1 MKQNLLVMAAI
12 ISLSIVSCSSS
23 SSNATPD
30 PDPDPVVTTCERKG
44 DGKQIYNS
52 SEFKGSP
59 TLLSSKYNYARSVES
74 ENLILFWDKEF
85 GDDPSKAPDLNGKS
99 MKVDVNDVISQAEGF
114 YKFYRDEL
122 QFIKKGSKADQYK
135 MMIFLRY
142 TQEGTVYGGAGD
154 GDPIGAL
161 WVEPSRLAPSQPSG
175 VQDAVAHEL
184 GHSFQFQLR
193 IDAGGFD
200 KAGLDGLFE
209 FTSQWMLWRVNPL
222 WLVDEYYHRDA
233 YIKQTWMAMFHP
245 ANMYHNADP
254 LEIWAQIH
262 GQTVVADMWRAGG
275 QPVAVYK
282 RLFKMDQ
289 KSFCDEYYDGVR
301 KMIYYDYD
309 RIREAM
315 KKYSGVYNDAAMTT
329 GSDGWK
335 TISSE
340 EAPQV
345 YGYNTIRMA
354 APKTGETVT
363 VEFKGNS
370 SAAEAGWHYGFV
382 GKTADGKI
390 VYSDAVSDSEGK
402 VSMKADSDFDSL
414 WLVVMATP
422 TVDNG
427 INVMDTDNLKRYPYS
442 VKID

>member
-1 MKQNLLVMAAI
+1 
-12 ISLSIVSCSSS
+12 
-23 SSNATPD
+23 
-30 PDPDPVVTTCERKG
+30 
-44 DGKQIYNS
+44 
-52 SEFKGSP
+52 
-59 TLLSSKYNYARSVES
+59 
-74 ENLILFWDKEF
+74 
-85 GDDPSKAPDLNGKS
+85 
-99 MKVDVNDVISQAEGF
+99 
-114 YKFYRDEL
+114 
-122 QFIKKGSKADQYK
+122 
-135 MMIFLRY
+135 
-142 TQEGTVYGGAGD
+142 
-154 GDPIGAL
+154 
-161 WVEPSRLAPSQPSG
+161 
-175 VQDAVAHEL
+175 
-184 GHSFQFQLR
+184 
-193 IDAGGFD
+193 
-200 KAGLDGLFE
+200 
-209 FTSQWMLWRVNPL
+209 
-222 WLVDEYYHRDA
+222 
-233 YIKQTWMAMFHP
+233 
-245 ANMYHNADP
+245 
-254 LEIWAQIH
+254 
-262 GQTVVADMWRAGG
+262 
-275 QPVAVYK
+275 
-282 RLFKMDQ
+282 
-289 KSFCDEYYDGVR
+289 
-301 KMIYYDYD
+301 
-309 RIREAM
+309 
-315 KKYSGVYNDAAMTT
+315 MTT